1 MDSTASL
8 KVKVQMLKKFLLQ
21 YADFHKFKTNKDV
34 NSYLINCM
42 SNV

>member
-1 MDSTASL
+1 MDSAASV
-8 KVKVQMLKKFLLQ
+8 KVKVQMLKKFVFQ
-21 YADFHKFKTNKDV
+21 YADFHKFKTNNDV